1 MNMLICII
9 VENLV
14 ILEKLYKV
22 IIITELFKYDEL
34 KNYKRYI
41 FFKFYK

>member
-1 MNMLICII
+1 MLIYII
-9 VENLV
+9 LENLI
-14 ILEKLYKV
+14 ILEKLYK
-22 IIITELFKYDEL
+22 IIVITELFKYDEL